1 MYLKHFIAQNYRN
14 LEQLDVDFD
23 PNVNIFIGQN
33 AQGKTN
39 LLEAIY
45 FLALTRSHRTSSD
58 KELIAFGQDF
68 ANISGHVYKSQ
79 VDVSLRILLSKKGK
93 KVWINRVEQAKLSKY
108 VGQLNAILFS
118 PEDLDLIKGAP
129 SLRRRFM
136 DQEFGQINA
145 EYLYFAG
152 KYKQVLQQKNNYLKQ
167 LASGAAHDTLF
178 LDVLSDQL
186 AGVAAEVIVR
196 RFKFL
201 KFLDHYAQNAYTS
214 ISSSNEKLKINYR
227 SSVRD
232 ITEDDDVEIV
242 YQKLLASF
250 QKNKQ
255 MELLKKTTLS
265 GPHRDDIEFE
275 LDGKDA
281 HLYGSQGQQRT
292 IALSVKLAEIQLVHH
307 LTSEYP
313 LLLLDDVMSELDHS
327 RQSALLNYIH
337 GKTQTFITTTDLEG
351 ISWEIIKKPKV
362 YRIKSGEIYLEEGKM
377 NGRQE

>member
-14 LEQLDVDFD
+14 LEQFDVDFD

-68 ANISGHVYKSQ
+68 ANISGHIYKSQ
-79 VDVSLRILLSKKGK
+79 VDVSLRVLLSKKGK

-201 KFLDHYAQNAYTS
+201 HFLDNYAQNAYTS
-214 ISSSNEKLKINYR
+214 ISSSNEKLKISYR
-227 SSVRD
+227 PSVKD
-232 ITEDDDVEIV
+232 ITEDDEVETV

-265 GPHRDDIEFE
+265 GPHRDDIEFK

-362 YRIKSGEIYLEEGKM
+362 YRIKSGKIYLEEGKM

>member
-58 KELIAFGQDF
+58 KELIAFSKDF

-79 VDVSLRILLSKKGK
+79 VDVSLRVLLSKKGK

-227 SSVRD
+227 PSVRD

-362 YRIKSGEIYLEEGKM
+362 YRIKSGKIYLEEGKM

>member
-14 LEQLDVDFD
+14 LQQFEVDFD

-45 FLALTRSHRTSSD
+45 FLALTRSHRTSND
-58 KELIAFGQDF
+58 KELIAFGKDY
-68 ANISGHVYKSQ
+68 ANVSGHIYKSQ
-79 VDVSLRILLSKKGK
+79 IDLSLRVLITTKGK
-93 KVWINRVEQAKLSKY
+93 KVWVNRVEQAKLSKY

-129 SLRRRFM
+129 NLRRRFM
-136 DQEFGQINA
+136 DQEFGQISA

-167 LASGAAHDTLF
+167 LAKGEAHDTMF
-178 LDVLSDQL
+178 LEVLSDQL

-196 RFKFL
+196 RFQFL
-201 KFLDHYAQNAYTS
+201 NYLDQYAQDAYAHISTS
-214 ISSSNEKLKINYR
+214 AEKLEVTYR
-227 SSVRD
+227 PSVKE
-232 ITEDDDVEIV
+232 ITASDSVEEV
-242 YQKLLASF
+242 YHKMLDNF
-250 QKNKQ
+250 QKNQ
-255 MELLKKTTLS
+255 RIEILKGTTLS

-275 LDGKDA
+275 LDGKNA

-292 IALSVKLAEIQLVHH
+292 IALSIKLAEIQLVHQ
-307 LTSEYP
+307 LTDEYP
-313 LLLLDDVMSELDHS
+313 LLLLDDVMSELDHN

-351 ISWEIIKKPKV
+351 ISWEIIKKPKI
-362 YRIKSGEIYLEEGKM
+362 YRIKSGQIYLEEGKLH
-377 NGRQE
+377 GR

>member
-14 LEQLDVDFD
+14 LQQFEVDFD

-45 FLALTRSHRTSSD
+45 FLALTRSHRTSND
-58 KELIAFGQDF
+58 KELIAFGKDY
-68 ANISGHVYKSQ
+68 ANVSGHVYKSQ
-79 VDVSLRILLSKKGK
+79 VDLSLRVLITTKGK
-93 KVWINRVEQAKLSKY
+93 KVWVNRVEQAKLSKY

-129 SLRRRFM
+129 NLRRRFM
-136 DQEFGQINA
+136 DQEFGQISA

-167 LASGAAHDTLF
+167 LAKGEAHDTMF
-178 LDVLSDQL
+178 LEVLSDQL

-196 RFKFL
+196 RFQFL
-201 KFLDHYAQNAYTS
+201 NYLDQYARDAYAHISTS
-214 ISSSNEKLKINYR
+214 AEKLEVIYR
-227 SSVRD
+227 PSVKEISVKD
-232 ITEDDDVEIV
+232 SVEEV
-242 YQKLLASF
+242 YHKVLNNFQNNQKL
-250 QKNKQ
+250 
-255 MELLKKTTLS
+255 EILKGTTLS
-265 GPHRDDIEFE
+265 GPHRDDIDFE
-275 LDGKDA
+275 LDGKNA

-292 IALSVKLAEIQLVHH
+292 IALSIKLAEIQLVHQ
-307 LTSEYP
+307 LTDEYP
-313 LLLLDDVMSELDHS
+313 LLLLDDVMSELDHN

-351 ISWEIIKKPKV
+351 ISWEIIKKPKI
-362 YRIKSGEIYLEEGKM
+362 YRIKSGQIYLEEGKLH
-377 NGRQE
+377 GR

>member
-14 LEQLDVDFD
+14 LQQFEVDFD

-45 FLALTRSHRTSSD
+45 FLALTRSHRTSND
-58 KELIAFGQDF
+58 KELIAFGKDY
-68 ANISGHVYKSQ
+68 ANVSGHIYKSQ
-79 VDVSLRILLSKKGK
+79 VDLSLRVLITTKGK
-93 KVWINRVEQAKLSKY
+93 KVWVNRVEQAKLSKY

-129 SLRRRFM
+129 NLRRRFM
-136 DQEFGQINA
+136 DQEFGQISA

-167 LASGAAHDTLF
+167 LAKGEAHDTMF
-178 LDVLSDQL
+178 LEVLSDQL

-196 RFKFL
+196 RFQFL
-201 KFLDHYAQNAYTS
+201 NYLDQYARDAYAHISTS
-214 ISSSNEKLKINYR
+214 AEKLEVIYR
-227 SSVRD
+227 PSVKEISVKD
-232 ITEDDDVEIV
+232 SVEEV
-242 YQKLLASF
+242 YHKVLNNFQNNQKL
-250 QKNKQ
+250 
-255 MELLKKTTLS
+255 EILKGTTLS
-265 GPHRDDIEFE
+265 GPHRDDIDFE
-275 LDGKDA
+275 LDGKNA

-292 IALSVKLAEIQLVHH
+292 IALSIKLAEIQLVHQ
-307 LTSEYP
+307 LTDEYP
-313 LLLLDDVMSELDHS
+313 LLLLDDVMSELDHN

-351 ISWEIIKKPKV
+351 ISWEIIKKPKI
-362 YRIKSGEIYLEEGKM
+362 YRIKSGQIYLEEGKLH
-377 NGRQE
+377 GR

>member
-1 MYLKHFIAQNYRN
+1 MYLDHFSVQNYRN
-14 LEQLDVDFD
+14 LKQIDTHFD
-23 PNVNIFIGQN
+23 PNVNIFIGKN

-39 LLEAIY
+39 LLEAVY

-58 KELIAFGQDF
+58 KELIHFGDEF
-68 ANISGHVYKSQ
+68 ANVRGQVHKSQ
-79 VDVSLRILLSKKGK
+79 VVLDLRALITKKGK

-145 EYLYFAG
+145 EYLYFAS
-152 KYKQVLQQKNNYLKQ
+152 KYRQVLIQKNNYLKQ
-167 LASGAAHDTLF
+167 LAKGEAKDQIF

-186 AGVAAEVIVR
+186 AGIAAEVISR

-201 KFLDHYAQNAYTS
+201 KYLSHSASLAYQE
-214 ISSSNEKLKINYR
+214 ISLAGEKLTLTYHPSVAGINADD
-227 SSVRD
+227 S
-232 ITEDDDVEIV
+232 TESI
-242 YQKLLASF
+242 YQKVLANY

-255 MELLKKTTLS
+255 TEIRKGTTLS
-265 GPHRDDIEFE
+265 GPHRDDLEFK
-275 LDGKDA
+275 LDGKNA
-281 HLYGSQGQQRT
+281 HLYASQGQQRS
-292 IALSVKLAEIQLVHH
+292 IALSIKLAEISLVHH
-307 LTSEYP
+307 LSGEYP
-313 LLLLDDVMSELDHS
+313 VLLLDDVMSELDHD

-351 ISWEIIKKPKV
+351 ISWEIIKQPKI
-362 YRIKSGEIYLEEGKM
+362 YHIDSGKISLEKES
-377 NGRQE
+377 

>member
-14 LEQLDVDFD
+14 LQQFEVDFD

-45 FLALTRSHRTSSD
+45 FLALTRSHRTSND
-58 KELIAFGQDF
+58 KELIAFGKDY
-68 ANISGHVYKSQ
+68 ANVSGHIYKSQ
-79 VDVSLRILLSKKGK
+79 VDLSLRVLITTKGK
-93 KVWINRVEQAKLSKY
+93 KVWVNRVEQAKLSKY

-129 SLRRRFM
+129 NLRRRFM
-136 DQEFGQINA
+136 DQEFGQISA

-167 LASGAAHDTLF
+167 LAKGEAHDTMF
-178 LDVLSDQL
+178 LGVLSDQL

-196 RFKFL
+196 RFQFL
-201 KFLDHYAQNAYTS
+201 NYLDQYARDAYAHISTS
-214 ISSSNEKLKINYR
+214 AEKLEVIYR
-227 SSVRD
+227 PSVKEISVKD
-232 ITEDDDVEIV
+232 SVEEV
-242 YQKLLASF
+242 YHKVLNNFQNNQKL
-250 QKNKQ
+250 
-255 MELLKKTTLS
+255 EILKGTTLS
-265 GPHRDDIEFE
+265 GPHRDDVDFE
-275 LDGKDA
+275 LDGKNA

-292 IALSVKLAEIQLVHH
+292 IALSIKLAEIQLVHQ
-307 LTSEYP
+307 LTDEYP
-313 LLLLDDVMSELDHS
+313 LLLLDDVMSELDHN

-351 ISWEIIKKPKV
+351 ISWEIIKKPKI
-362 YRIKSGEIYLEEGKM
+362 YRIKSGQIYLEEGKLH
-377 NGRQE
+377 GR